1 MDIPM
6 RSIQTQQT
14 EANLAGSTIEFAK
27 KHPGA
32 TERNITLSMARLPDG
47 WTVVPVSNLDRI
59 SE

>member
-6 RSIQTQQT
+6 RSIQTQKT

-32 TERNITLSMARLPDG
+32 AERSITLSMA
-47 WTVVPVSNLDRI
+47 
-59 SE
+59 